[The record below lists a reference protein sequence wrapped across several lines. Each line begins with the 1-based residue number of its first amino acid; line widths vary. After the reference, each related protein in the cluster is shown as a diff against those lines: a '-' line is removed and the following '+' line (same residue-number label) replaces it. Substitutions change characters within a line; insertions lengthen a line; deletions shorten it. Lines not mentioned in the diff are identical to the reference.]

1 MKAAYARGLMR
12 SLPRRI
18 QESVTRSARMMAVRQ
33 LVEVAPG
40 SAVLLGIC
48 AVGAGVLPNIVRIS
62 LGVLIGQI
70 PRVVA
75 SGFRSGTADHAMV
88 ITLAV
93 AVLSYLGSL
102 LIEPVRLSA
111 ADAAKVRV
119 TYATQAR
126 LMDAVSW
133 PAGVSHLEDSTVLNH
148 LAAAQGQL
156 MSYLPAGAAATL
168 AQVIGTRLSGILA
181 CAVLAWFRPWLGAL
195 VLVIWLAIRR
205 PMRKAVLAQVYAY
218 GGKADIMRRA
228 VYFRDLATK
237 PLSAKEIRVFGLG
250 SWAADRFRAHWRS
263 GMRETWQ
270 VAAKFNVAVARLV
283 GLVAG
288 AYAVG
293 VGTIALAVRA
303 HEIGLAA
310 VAVLLP
316 TLFATA
322 SAGSVGWPDVNLEW
336 MLSGQPS
343 LGKLEARIR
352 ATTGPLAG
360 EATPPQLNNEVR
372 LERVSFRYPGAEA
385 VVFDELDLVIPAGKA
400 TALVGANGVG
410 KTTLVKLIARL
421 IEPSSGRILVDGAD
435 LRQID
440 PRQWQRKVGVVFQD
454 FTRFPFSVRDNVA
467 LGAVESMSDETG
479 IAAATRLAS
488 ADTFIKELPAGWS
501 TVVSPKYCGG
511 VELSGGQWQRVALAR
526 ALFAVRHGATLLV
539 LDEPTAWLDVEAEAD
554 FFDRFLEI
562 TKDLTTI
569 VVSHRFSTVRRAD
582 HICVLDGGR
591 LTEEGSHAE
600 LLALGGSYARMF
612 QLQAARFI
620 EPGSPAG
627 VASGQDAPG

>member
-1 MKAAYARGLMR
+1 
-12 SLPRRI
+12 
-18 QESVTRSARMMAVRQ
+18 MAVRD
-33 LVEVAPG
+33 LVEVAPR

-48 AVGAGVLPNIVRIS
+48 AVGAGVLPNVVRIS
-62 LGVLIGQI
+62 FGVLIGQI
-70 PRVVA
+70 PRLVA
-75 SGFRSGTADHAMV
+75 TGFSSGSADHALV

-111 ADAAKVRV
+111 AYAAKVRV

-126 LMDAVSW
+126 LMDAVSG
-133 PAGVSHLEDSTVLNH
+133 PTGISHLEDPTVLDH

-156 MSYLPAGAAATL
+156 MSYFPADAGATL

-195 VLVIWLAIRR
+195 VLAIWLVVRR
-205 PMRKAVLAQVYAY
+205 PMRRAVLAQVSAY
-218 GGKADIMRRA
+218 GGKASIMRRA

-237 PLSAKEIRVFGLG
+237 PLNAKEIRVFGLG
-250 SWAADRFRAHWRS
+250 NWAADRFRVHWQS

-270 VAAKFNVAVARLV
+270 VAARFNVSVARV
-283 GLVAG
+283 AGLVAG

-293 VGTIALAVRA
+293 VGTIAYAVRA

-322 SAGSVGWPDVNLEW
+322 PAGSVGWPDVNLEW

-343 LGKLEARIR
+343 VGKLEARVS
-352 ATTGPLAG
+352 AMAGPLVG
-360 EATPPQLNNEVR
+360 EAPPPRLTSEVR
-372 LERVSFRYPGAEA
+372 LERVSFRYPGAKA
-385 VVFDELDLVIPAGKA
+385 AVFDELDLVIPAGKA

-421 IEPSSGRILVDGAD
+421 TEPSSGRVLVDGTD
-435 LRQID
+435 LQQID
-440 PRQWQRKVGVVFQD
+440 PQQWQRKVSVVFQD
-454 FTRFPFSVRDNVA
+454 FTRFPFSARENVG

-479 IAAATRLAS
+479 IVAATRLAG
-488 ADTFIKELPAGWS
+488 ADKFIDQLPEGWS
-501 TVVSPKYCGG
+501 TVVAPQYSGG
-511 VELSGGQWQRVALAR
+511 VELSGGQWQRMALAR

-591 LTEEGSHAE
+591 LTEEGSHEE
-600 LLALGGSYARMF
+600 LLARGGRYARMF

-620 EPGSPAG
+620 EPGSPARA
-627 VASGQDAPG
+627 ASGQDVPG